1 MRHYKQL
8 TYTDRLNIE
17 KWRKEGMKPQQIAD
31 TLRVHVSTIY
41 RELDRGAY
49 DRLNGQTWEMEAAYS
64 PDIAEQKYQENL
76 RAKGPDL
83 KIGNDYE
90 FARYLET
97 TMTEKECSP
106 AALGY
111 AQNEGKEFKTTVSVP
126 TIYSYIKKGVFG
138 NLTQEDL
145 PRHGKHKGNYQ
156 RVGRKKA
163 ARAPAGESIE
173 KRPESVKDRE
183 EFGHWEMDT
192 VYSAKNTSKE
202 SLLMLTERRTR
213 EEIIIKLPDRTAE
226 SVVKAINA
234 LERKWGAAAFRMIF
248 QSITVDNGSEFA
260 AADLIEKSC
269 INKTLPR
276 TKLYFCH
283 PYSSWERGSNEN
295 QNGFVRRKHPK
306 GTDFA
311 QVSKAELADTQEWV
325 NNYPRRIFDYKSSEM
340 MFRECLAELGIATA

>member
-106 AALGY
+106 AAALGY

-192 VYSAKNTSKE
+192 VYSKEHQQGIPADVDRAQDAGGNHHQTAGPDGGIRGQSPQCTGTEMGRGGFPYDVPGMPRGTGDCNGLTEHTDGGAWKNTLNHRGGMQNVSQKRIGQGAGWQKTVFFGGLVE
-202 SLLMLTERRTR
+202 LYKTYKKTCKNLSRLLL
-213 EEIIIKLPDRTAE
+213 
-226 SVVKAINA
+226 
-234 LERKWGAAAFRMIF
+234 
-248 QSITVDNGSEFA
+248 
-260 AADLIEKSC
+260 
-269 INKTLPR
+269 
-276 TKLYFCH
+276 
-283 PYSSWERGSNEN
+283 
-295 QNGFVRRKHPK
+295 
-306 GTDFA
+306 DFA
-311 QVSKAELADTQEWV
+311 Q
-325 NNYPRRIFDYKSSEM
+325 
-340 MFRECLAELGIATA
+340 